1 MQLVES
7 ARLEERHDLKR
18 LGTGSPGGDEAR
30 VVRGGNE
37 RIVGA
42 HDRNVH
48 AMPRFDVRATRSDDV

>member
-1 MQLVES
+1 
-7 ARLEERHDLKR
+7 
-18 LGTGSPGGDEAR
+18 
-30 VVRGGNE
+30 VRGGNE